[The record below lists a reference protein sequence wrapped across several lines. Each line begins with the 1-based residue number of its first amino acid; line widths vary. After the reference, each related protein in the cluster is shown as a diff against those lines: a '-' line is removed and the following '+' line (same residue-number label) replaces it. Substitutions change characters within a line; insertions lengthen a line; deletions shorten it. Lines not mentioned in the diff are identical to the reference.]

1 VTDRFLSGPPLRLPK
16 SNAFTAAIILNE
28 DNAGSFQCLTKR
40 CLVGERNWNF
50 PVHNFCSPDRRYSD
64 F

>member
-1 VTDRFLSGPPLRLPK
+1 LRLPK